1 MLSAY
6 KGAAMK
12 KIALLLGTALCM
24 VGVPLSVVVSAQTVP
39 DSTTDPK
46 ALAQTRI
53 EDRRQAREEKIAE
66 IQANVAER
74 RAMIKQDVCE
84 NRQERMQNRM
94 TALSRSAG
102 NVQDAI
108 DGAYER
114 VQDFYTNRELTV
126 PEYDALVAAVES
138 ARTESEASLE
148 ALDSYEFEV
157 DCASSTVAEQ
167 VDAYRT
173 AAQTVRDDLKS
184 YRQALVDLIRAVK
197 TSVEGLEE

>member
-24 VGVPLSVVVSAQTVP
+24 VGAPISAIASAQTVP

-66 IQANVAER
+66 IQANVVER

-84 NRQERMQNRM
+84 NRQERMQSRM

-108 DGAYER
+108 DRAYVR
-114 VQDFYTNRELTV
+114 VQDFYANRELTV

-138 ARTESEASLE
+138 AKAESEASLE

-197 TSVEGLEE
+197 TSVEGSEE